1 MVYLC
6 LLAQLWLG
14 AAGGESLEE
23 IGYIKAERHIFPLSF
38 RALTT
43 SQTHYFGLGRLHFWI
58 VCRFFFLS
66 WIQKGSKPKRKGRM
80 EWKQSCGGLWKIT
93 LLRSWDNKQ
102 WPMMIITEQ
111 LQKHWEKGKHHSA
124 AIESLS
130 DWSYGSWTSAQMVG
144 KSAGLEGAQTFCY

>member
-14 AAGGESLEE
+14 AAGGESLED

-58 VCRFFFLS
+58 VCRFFFCPGFRRVQS
-66 WIQKGSKPKRKGRM
+66 QKGKG
-80 EWKQSCGGLWKIT
+80 EWNENSHVGGC
-93 LLRSWDNKQ
+93 
-102 WPMMIITEQ
+102 
-111 LQKHWEKGKHHSA
+111 EK
-124 AIESLS
+124 
-130 DWSYGSWTSAQMVG
+130 
-144 KSAGLEGAQTFCY
+144 